1 MVEGSILRLFTFRAV
16 RPAFDEILRHQ
27 LVPDLSAQAGI
38 LDCYSGRQGPD
49 EIGPRVV
56 ASIWVS
62 EAAMLE
68 ALGAELGQGPFHP
81 ELLEETT
88 DRLLEVFPICLT
100 ARDEGASDPAPTI
113 LRTLRGRVGQGGLA
127 EYVADVQEGVDADE
141 RAGIGPVALYVA
153 TTATDGFITMS
164 AWREWAD
171 VEHATGGDIHQPRS
185 TRHREQLIDWDV
197 AHYEIV
203 QSASGTATAR
213 DARSAADARSTPG
226 G

>member
-56 ASIWVS
+56 ASVWLS

-68 ALGAELGQGPFHP
+68 ALGPGIGQGPFHP

-88 DRLLEVFPICLT
+88 DRLLEVFPIRLA
-100 ARDEGASDPAPTI
+100 ARYDRASTPAPTI
-113 LRTLRGRVGQGGLA
+113 LRTLRGRVGHGGLV
-127 EYVADVQEGVDADE
+127 EYIGDVQEGVDADE

-153 TTATDGFITMS
+153 ETATDGFITMS
-164 AWREWAD
+164 AWRDWAD
-171 VEHATGGDIHQPRS
+171 VEHATGGDIHQPRA
-185 TRHREQLIDWDV
+185 TRHREHLLDWDV

-203 QSASGTATAR
+203 QSAIGAAIPGSAGGSAR
-213 DARSAADARSTPG
+213 R
-226 G
+226 

>member
-56 ASIWVS
+56 ASVWVS

-68 ALGAELGQGPFHP
+68 ALGPGSARGRSIRTCSRRPP
-81 ELLEETT
+81 TASWKCSRSASRPAT
-88 DRLLEVFPICLT
+88 T
-100 ARDEGASDPAPTI
+100 ARHTRRRRSFGRCAAGWVRAASPSTSRTSRKASTPTS
-113 LRTLRGRVGQGGLA
+113 GP
-127 EYVADVQEGVDADE
+127 
-141 RAGIGPVALYVA
+141 GIGPVALYVA
-153 TTATDGFITMS
+153 QTAADGFITMS
-164 AWREWAD
+164 AWRDWSD

-185 TRHREQLIDWDV
+185 TRHREHLLDWDV

-203 QSASGTATAR
+203 QSASGAATAKGPR
-213 DARSAADARSTPG
+213 GAAAR
-226 G
+226 

>member
-49 EIGPRVV
+49 EIGPRAV
-56 ASIWVS
+56 ASVWVS
-62 EAAMLE
+62 DAAMLE
-68 ALGAELGQGPFHP
+68 ALGPGIGQGPFHP

-88 DRLLEVFPICLT
+88 DRLLEVFPIRL
-100 ARDEGASDPAPTI
+100 AAPVEGSTGPAPTI

-127 EYVADVQEGVDADE
+127 EYLDDVQEGVDADE

-153 TTATDGFITMS
+153 KT
-164 AWREWAD
+164 
-171 VEHATGGDIHQPRS
+171 
-185 TRHREQLIDWDV
+185 
-197 AHYEIV
+197 
-203 QSASGTATAR
+203 
-213 DARSAADARSTPG
+213 AAD
-226 G
+226 

>member
-56 ASIWVS
+56 ASVWVS
-62 EAAMLE
+62 EDAMLE

-88 DRLLEVFPICLT
+88 DRLLEVLPICLA
-100 ARDEGASDPAPTI
+100 ARYDGTSDPAPTI

-141 RAGIGPVALYVA
+141 RAGIDPASRAPDRLGRHALRDRAERLGRGHGKGPSGRGCPLA
-153 TTATDGFITMS
+153 S
-164 AWREWAD
+164 WARGP
-171 VEHATGGDIHQPRS
+171 AG
-185 TRHREQLIDWDV
+185 
-197 AHYEIV
+197 
-203 QSASGTATAR
+203 
-213 DARSAADARSTPG
+213 
-226 G
+226 

>member
-1 MVEGSILRLFTFRAV
+1 MVEGSVLRLFTFRAV

-56 ASIWVS
+56 ASVWVS
-62 EAAMLE
+62 EAAMLD

-88 DRLLEVFPICLT
+88 DRLLEVFPLCLT
-100 ARDEGASDPAPTI
+100 ASHDGASDPAPTI
-113 LRTLRGRVGQGGLA
+113 LRMLRGRVGQGGLA
-127 EYVADVQEGVDADE
+127 QYLADVQEGVDADE

-153 TTATDGFITMS
+153 ETATDAFITMS
-164 AWREWAD
+164 AWQEWAD

-185 TRHREQLIDWDV
+185 TRHREHLIDWDV

-203 QSASGTATAR
+203 QSAAG
-213 DARSAADARSTPG
+213 AADARRTPG
-226 G
+226 R